1 MEYIECSEV
10 GCGNPVFARGICRK
24 HYEKE
29 RLETAAPCS
38 FSGCQNK
45 TYRGDLCA
53 EHYRAK
59 QKASRPKCT
68 IIGCY
73 EPQKTLKSGL
83 CERHLFRFSRHG
95 TVEQP
100 RRADWGA
107 RESHPLYQSY
117 QWHRRKPDGMCKE
130 WAVDFWV
137 FVDAVGVRP
146 DGHTL
151 RKLDAKQPLGPGNW
165 YWKESIPSVNKAV
178 YAQKWRNANPEKVK
192 NADLKKMFGITL
204 QDYQR
209 MAEVQNHRCAICGEL
224 ETGTDKQG
232 VPRRMPVDHCHAT
245 GKIRELLCSA
255 CNKAL
260 GGFRDRPDLLRKA
273 AEYVEKHLDS
283 QPST

>member
-1 MEYIECSEV
+1 MEYVECSEF

-29 RLETAAPCS
+29 RLATAAPCS
-38 FSGCQNK
+38 FLGCENK
-45 TYRGDLCA
+45 AYRGDLCS

-59 QKASRPKCT
+59 QKASRPKCI

-100 RRADWGA
+100 RNKDWGA

-117 QWHRRKPDGMCKE
+117 HWHRRKPHGMCDE
-130 WAVDFWV
+130 WANDFWV
-137 FVDAVGVRP
+137 FVEAVGTKP

-151 RKLDAKQPLGPGNW
+151 RKVNAKQPLGPGNW
-165 YWKESIPSVNKAV
+165 HWKESISSKDAAAWQKA
-178 YAQKWRNANPEKVK
+178 WRKANPEKVK
-192 NADLKKMFGITL
+192 NTDLKKLYGITL

-209 MAEVQNHRCAICGEL
+209 MAESQAHRCAICGEY
-224 ETGTDKQG
+224 ETAVDKQG
-232 VPRRMPVDHCHAT
+232 IPRSMPVDHCHAT

-260 GGFRDRPDLLRKA
+260 GGFRDSPSLLRKA
-273 AEYVEKHLDS
+273 AEYIEKHLDS
-283 QPST
+283 PPAT

>member
-1 MEYIECSEV
+1 MEYVECSEV

-24 HYEKE
+24 HYEQE
-29 RLETAAPCS
+29 RLATAAPCS

-45 TYRGDLCA
+45 SYRGDLCA

-59 QKASRPKCT
+59 QKSSRPTCT
-68 IIGCY
+68 VPGCTD
-73 EPQKTLKSGL
+73 PQKTLKSGL

-100 RRADWGA
+100 RQADWGA

-117 QWHRRKPDGMCKE
+117 HWHRRKPDGMCKE
-130 WAVDFWV
+130 WSDDFWL
-137 FVDAVGVRP
+137 FVGTVGSKP

-151 RKLDAKQPLGPGNW
+151 RKTNQTKPIGPGNW
-165 YWKESIPSVNKAV
+165 YWKESTPSKDAAAWQRA
-178 YAQKWRNANPEKVK
+178 YRARHPERVK
-192 NADLKKMFGITL
+192 NTDLKKLYGITL
-204 QDYQR
+204 QDYQL
-209 MAEVQNHRCAICGEL
+209 MAEAQNHRCAICGEL
-224 ETGTDKQG
+224 ETGVDKHG

-273 AEYVEKHLDS
+273 AEYIEKHAA
-283 QPST
+283 QP

>member
-24 HYEKE
+24 HYEQE
-29 RLETAAPCS
+29 RLATAAPCS

-45 TYRGDLCA
+45 SFRGDLCA

-59 QKASRPKCT
+59 QKSSRPMCT
-68 IIGCY
+68 VPGCTD
-73 EPQKTLKSGL
+73 PQKTLKSGL

-117 QWHRRKPDGMCKE
+117 HWHRRKPDGMCKE
-130 WAVDFWV
+130 WASDFWA
-137 FVDAVGVRP
+137 FVDSVSPRP

-151 RKLDAKQPLGPGNW
+151 RKVDAKKPLGPGNW
-165 YWKESIPSVNKAV
+165 YWKEAISSVNKAV

-204 QDYQR
+204 QDYQC
-209 MAEVQNHRCAICGEL
+209 MAESQNHRCAICGEL

-283 QPST
+283 PAST

>member
-1 MEYIECSEV
+1 MEYVECSEV
-10 GCGNPVFARGICRK
+10 ECGNPVFARGICRK
-24 HYEKE
+24 HYEQE
-29 RLETAAPCS
+29 RLATAAPCS

-45 TYRGDLCA
+45 AYRGDLCA

-59 QKASRPKCT
+59 QKSARPTCT
-68 IIGCY
+68 VPGCTD
-73 EPQKTLKSGL
+73 PQKTLKSGL

-95 TVEQP
+95 TVEQQ

-107 RESHPLYQSY
+107 RESHPLFQSY
-117 QWHRRKPDGMCKE
+117 HWHRRKPNGMCQE
-130 WAVDFWV
+130 WADDFWL
-137 FVDAVGVRP
+137 FVETVGEKP
-146 DGHTL
+146 HGCTL
-151 RKLDAKQPLGPGNW
+151 RKHVQSQPIGPDNW
-165 YWKESIPSVNKAV
+165 HWKESIPSKDAAARQRT
-178 YAQKWRNANPEKVK
+178 YRAQHPERIK
-192 NADLKKMFGITL
+192 NTELKKLYGITL

-273 AEYVEKHLDS
+273 AEYVEKHRDA
-283 QPST
+283 